1 MLHRAWARSS
11 TAAATLE
18 QVGEM
23 KEYIEQALANIAY
36 SITHATQ
43 KVETGGWVPQ
53 SPCQYLL
60 CVQIDDGLRMQSE
73 DLDTAA
79 ARVAE
84 LAAELDIKQEMRN
97 RATVRSGVDI

>member
-1 MLHRAWARSS
+1 MSHRAGPRSS

-43 KVETGGWVPQ
+43 KV
-53 SPCQYLL
+53 
-60 CVQIDDGLRMQSE
+60 
-73 DLDTAA
+73 DTSLTAIF
-79 ARVAE
+79 VFWSIP
-84 LAAELDIKQEMRN
+84 LADAPL
-97 RATVRSGVDI
+97 

>member
-11 TAAATLE
+11 NPAATLE

-43 KVETGGWVPQ
+43 KVDTGGWIPQ
-53 SPCQYLL
+53 LSPPDNTSSDC
-60 CVQIDDGLRMQSE
+60 R
-73 DLDTAA
+73 
-79 ARVAE
+79 
-84 LAAELDIKQEMRN
+84 
-97 RATVRSGVDI
+97 

>member
-18 QVGEM
+18 QVAEM

-43 KVETGGWVPQ
+43 KVSCLNSVPLTI
-53 SPCQYLL
+53 SAVSAGCPLMPL
-60 CVQIDDGLRMQSE
+60 
-73 DLDTAA
+73 
-79 ARVAE
+79 
-84 LAAELDIKQEMRN
+84 
-97 RATVRSGVDI
+97 

>member
-43 KVETGGWVPQ
+43 KVETEAGYL
-53 SPCQYLL
+53 CQYLL
-60 CVQIDDGLRMQSE
+60 CR
-73 DLDTAA
+73 
-79 ARVAE
+79 
-84 LAAELDIKQEMRN
+84 
-97 RATVRSGVDI
+97 

>member
-11 TAAATLE
+11 NPAATLE

-43 KVETGGWVPQ
+43 KVDTGGWIPQ
-53 SPCQYLL
+53 LSPPVCWLPPDAPPL
-60 CVQIDDGLRMQSE
+60 HADR
-73 DLDTAA
+73 
-79 ARVAE
+79 
-84 LAAELDIKQEMRN
+84 
-97 RATVRSGVDI
+97 

>member
-43 KVETGGWVPQ
+43 KVGTGGWVPQ
-53 SPCQYLL
+53 LSPPDNISS
-60 CVQIDDGLRMQSE
+60 V
-73 DLDTAA
+73 
-79 ARVAE
+79 
-84 LAAELDIKQEMRN
+84 
-97 RATVRSGVDI
+97 